1 MPLTS
6 DIVAAY
12 RNADYVV
19 LPGNS
24 ELHFRVGT
32 PSAELDALL
41 AERGATAAAFL
52 TAANPHSERRSAE
65 ENRAAAAEL
74 ERALGD
80 AYYSRFRA
88 EGRVPTARWPT
99 EPGVLVLGIPR
110 AAAEALGRRFG
121 QNAILY
127 MERGS
132 AAELVLLTGKLRL
145 VLDTNVWLDLLV
157 FHDPSI
163 APIREAVASGR
174 AEILIDVPCFAELE
188 EVLARPFRRSFDP
201 AAALAEARG
210 LAQFFEAKQALPTLP
225 TCRDPDD
232 QKFLEAAA
240 AAGAG
245 FLITKDAELLELAR
259 RKPSFRIVTPQE
271 FASLAPVKRAAD

>member
-6 DIVAAY
+6 AIVAAY

-19 LPGNS
+19 LLGNS
-24 ELHFRVGT
+24 ELHFKVGK

-41 AERGATAAAFL
+41 AERSASGAAFL
-52 TAANPHSERRSAE
+52 TAVNPHSERRPEA

-74 ERALGD
+74 DRALAD
-80 AYYSRFRA
+80 VNYSRFPA
-88 EGRVPTARWPT
+88 EGRDPTGNWPT
-99 EPGVLVLGIPR
+99 EPGVLVPGIPR

-132 AAELVLLTGKLRL
+132 PVELVLLTAKLRL

-157 FHDPSI
+157 FHDPCA
-163 APIREAVASGR
+163 APILAAVSSGR
-174 AEILIDVPCFAELE
+174 AEILLNEPCATELE
-188 EVLARPFRRSFDP
+188 RILARDFGRHSLD
-201 AAALAEARG
+201 AAARSAAMAEARC
-210 LAQFFEAKQALPTLP
+210 LAQFFEAKETLPALP

-240 AAGAG
+240 SANAD

-271 FASLAPVKRAAD
+271 FASLAP

>member
-1 MPLTS
+1 MPPTS
-6 DIVAAY
+6 AIVAAY

-24 ELHFRVGT
+24 ELVLRAGKA
-32 PSAELDALL
+32 SAELDALL
-41 AERGATAAAFL
+41 AGHGATTAAFL
-52 TAANPHSERRSAE
+52 TAANPHSEQRPAE

-74 ERALGD
+74 DRALAD
-80 AYYSRFRA
+80 VHYSRFPA
-88 EGRVPTARWPT
+88 EGRDPAGHWPT

-127 MERGS
+127 IERGS
-132 AAELVLLTGKLRL
+132 PAELVLLTGKLRL
-145 VLDTNVWLDLLV
+145 ILDTNVWLDLLV

-163 APIREAVASGR
+163 VPIREAVSSGR
-174 AEILIDVPCFAELE
+174 AEILIDAPCAAELE
-188 EVLARPFRRSFDP
+188 EVLSRPFRRIFDP
-201 AAALAEARG
+201 TAAMAESRRLAR
-210 LAQFFEAKQALPTLP
+210 FFESKETLPALP

-240 AAGAG
+240 AAGAD
-245 FLITKDAELLELAR
+245 FLITKDDALLELAR
-259 RKPSFRIVTPQE
+259 RKSKPPFRIVTPTA
-271 FASLAPVKRAAD
+271 FAASAP

>member
-6 DIVAAY
+6 AIVAAY
-12 RNADYVV
+12 RDADYVV

-24 ELHFRVGT
+24 ELHFRVGER
-32 PSAELDALL
+32 SAALDALL
-41 AERGATAAAFL
+41 AERGAAGAAFL
-52 TAANPHSERRSAE
+52 TAANPHSEKRSAE
-65 ENRAAAAEL
+65 QNRAAAAEL
-74 ERALGD
+74 DRALAD
-80 AYYSRFRA
+80 VNYSRFPA
-88 EGRVPTARWPT
+88 EGRDPTGNWPT
-99 EPGVLVLGIPR
+99 EPGVLVPAIPR

-127 MERGS
+127 MERG
-132 AAELVLLTGKLRL
+132 APVELVLLTAKLRL

-157 FHDPSI
+157 FHDPSA
-163 APIREAVASGR
+163 APILAAVTSGR
-174 AEILIDVPCFAELE
+174 AEILLDVPCFAELE
-188 EVLARPFRRSFDP
+188 EVLSRPFRRTFDP
-201 AAALAEARG
+201 ATALAEARR
-210 LAQFFEAKQALPTLP
+210 LAQFFEAKETLPALP

-240 AAGAG
+240 SAKAD

-271 FASLAPVKRAAD
+271 FASLAP

>member
-19 LPGNS
+19 LLGNA
-24 ELHFRVGT
+24 ELHFRVGK
-32 PSAELDALL
+32 PSSELDALL
-41 AERGATAAAFL
+41 AERGATGAAFL
-52 TAANPHSERRSAE
+52 TAVNPHSERRPAE

-74 ERALGD
+74 DRALAD
-80 AYYSRFRA
+80 VHYSRFPA
-88 EGRVPTARWPT
+88 EGRDPTGHWPT

-127 MERGS
+127 METGS
-132 AAELVLLTGKLRL
+132 PAELVLLAGKLRL

-157 FHDPSI
+157 FHDPSSV
-163 APIREAVASGR
+163 PIRDAVSSGR
-174 AEILIDVPCFAELE
+174 AEILLDVPCFAELE
-188 EVLARPFRRSFDP
+188 EVLSRPFRRTFDP
-201 AAALAEARG
+201 ATAMAEARG
-210 LAQFFEAKQALPTLP
+210 LAQFFEAKETLPALP

-240 AAGAG
+240 AAGAD
-245 FLITKDAELLELAR
+245 FLITKDDALLELAR
-259 RKPSFRIVTPQE
+259 RKSKPPFRIVTPID
-271 FASLAPVKRAAD
+271 FAASAP